1 MNGEPAMPDPGA
13 LGFDQALRELGEALA
28 SRPEAASALW
38 KRFADDCLAAGVA
51 TMASA
56 AGEQAAPTIE
66 PASGDRRFK
75 DAAWQEHPVYA
86 GMLQGYLLWSRM
98 MREMV
103 DVAELDRSTDRK
115 ARFAVDAMIDAL
127 APTNTLLGN
136 PAALRRAFETGGQ
149 SVRDGM
155 ERFLD
160 DVANNDAR
168 PRQVD
173 LSQFEIGTDLAASPG
188 SVVFRN
194 DLIELIQY
202 APSTK
207 TVHAVPLLL
216 SPPWINKYY
225 VMDLA
230 PGKSF
235 VEWAVGHGHTVFAI
249 SYVNPG
255 SDHRDFGFDDYL
267 ASGPLAALDVV
278 RSITGATRVIVAAL
292 CLGGTLAAGA
302 AAYLAAGGDDC
313 IGSLTMLNTLLDFSE
328 PGVLGAFAD
337 AAGIE
342 AIDPTVREKGY
353 LDASAMAKTF
363 DALRANDLVWSY
375 ASSGWLMGQ
384 APPAF
389 DLLAWNA
396 DSTRMPARMH
406 GEYLQACYVEN
417 RLAKGTMRMLG
428 RRIRLQTVAMDTY
441 YVAAEQDHITPW
453 MSCYDS
459 SRLLGGDV
467 RFILSSSGHIA
478 GIVNPPGSRRTY
490 RTNEERP
497 GRAEEWQAGS
507 TAHDDTWWNDW
518 ATWMRAHG
526 GRRIKPPAM
535 GDDAHPVLCA
545 APGTYVH
552 QR

>member
-1 MNGEPAMPDPGA
+1 MPDFGA
-13 LGFDQALRELGEALA
+13 LGFDDALRELGEALA
-28 SRPEAASALW
+28 TRPEAAGALW

-51 TMASA
+51 TMTAA
-56 AGEQAAPTIE
+56 AGEKAPPAIE
-66 PASGDRRFK
+66 PARGDRRFK
-75 DAAWQEHPVYA
+75 DAAWQENPVYA

-98 MREMV
+98 MRELV
-103 DVAELDRSTDRK
+103 DVAELDRATDRK

-136 PAALRRAFETGGQ
+136 PAALRRAFETGGR
-149 SVRDGM
+149 SVQEGM
-155 ERFLD
+155 ARFLD
-160 DVANNDAR
+160 DVANNDGR

-194 DLIELIQY
+194 ELIELIQF
-202 APSTK
+202 APATR

-249 SYVNPG
+249 SYVNPDG
-255 SDHRDFGFDDYL
+255 EHRDFGFDDYL
-267 ASGPLAALDVV
+267 ANGPLAALDVV
-278 RSITGATRVIVAAL
+278 QSITGGARVNVAAL
-292 CLGGTLAAGA
+292 CLGGTLAACA
-302 AAYLAAGGDDC
+302 AAYLAAGGDDRVA
-313 IGSLTMLNTLLDFSE
+313 SLTMLNTLLDFDE

-337 AAGIE
+337 AEGIE
-342 AIDPTVREKGY
+342 AVGSMMGEKGY

-363 DALRANDLVWSY
+363 DALRANDLIWNYV
-375 ASSGWLMGQ
+375 SSGWLMGQ

-406 GEYLQACYVEN
+406 GEYLKSCYVEN

-428 RRIRLQTVAMDTY
+428 RRIALDAVTADTY

-453 MSCYDS
+453 KSCYDS

-467 RFILSSSGHIA
+467 RFVLSSSGHIA
-478 GIVNPPGSRRTY
+478 GIVNPPGGRRTY
-490 RTNEERP
+490 RTSDEKP
-497 GRAEEWQAGS
+497 GTAEEWLADS
-507 TAHDDTWWNDW
+507 TAHDGTWWNDW
-518 ATWMRAHG
+518 AAWLRPRA
-526 GRRIKPPAM
+526 GRRRKPPEM
-535 GDDAHPVLCA
+535 GNDAHPVLGQ

>member
-1 MNGEPAMPDPGA
+1 VSGEPAMPDFGA

-28 SRPEAASALW
+28 SRPEAATAVW
-38 KRFADDCLAAGVA
+38 KRFADDSLAAGVA
-51 TMASA
+51 TMAA
-56 AGEQAAPTIE
+56 ANGEQAAPTIE
-66 PASGDRRFK
+66 PARGDRRFK
-75 DAAWQEHPVYA
+75 DAAWQENPVYS

-98 MREMV
+98 MRELV
-103 DVAELDRSTDRK
+103 DVAELDRATDRK

-160 DVANNDAR
+160 DVANNDGR

-194 DLIELIQY
+194 ELIELIQY
-202 APSTK
+202 APTTK

-249 SYVNPG
+249 SYVNPD
-255 SDHRDFGFDDYL
+255 SEHRDFGFDDYL
-267 ASGPLAALDVV
+267 ANGPLTALDVV
-278 RSITGATRVIVAAL
+278 QSITGAPRVNVAAL
-292 CLGGTLAAGA
+292 CLGGTLAACG
-302 AAYLAAGGDDC
+302 AAYLAAGGDDR
-313 IGSLTMLNTLLDFSE
+313 IGSLTMLNTLLDFAE

-337 AAGIE
+337 ADGID
-342 AIDPTVREKGY
+342 AVGSMMRDKGY

-363 DALRANDLVWSY
+363 DALRANDLIWNYV
-375 ASSGWLMGQ
+375 SSGWLMGQ

-396 DSTRMPARMH
+396 DSTHMPARMH
-406 GEYLQACYVEN
+406 GEYLQSCYVEN

-428 RRIRLQTVAMDTY
+428 RRIKLDAVKVDAY

-453 MSCYDS
+453 ASCYDS
-459 SRLLGGDV
+459 GKLLGGDV

-478 GIVNPPGSRRTY
+478 GIVNPPGGRRTY
-490 RTNEERP
+490 RTNDERP
-497 GRAEEWQAGS
+497 ASAERWHASS
-507 TAHDDTWWNDW
+507 TAHEGTWWNDW

-526 GRRIKPPAM
+526 GRRIKPPAA
-535 GDDAHPVLCA
+535 GNDAYPVLGP